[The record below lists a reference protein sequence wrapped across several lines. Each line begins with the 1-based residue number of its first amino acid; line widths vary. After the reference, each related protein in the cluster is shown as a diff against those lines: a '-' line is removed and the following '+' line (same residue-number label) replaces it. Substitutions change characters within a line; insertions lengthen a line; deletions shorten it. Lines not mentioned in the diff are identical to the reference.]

1 MSIKSRW
8 GIASATLMVDIEG
21 FMSKVKI
28 YCLKN
33 IFLHTLFAMDSICS
47 AAHVPTYTTSALL
60 PTTLSLPAPED
71 QHPLRPSHTNR
82 RTIFCQTN
90 RATFFLNQYADIKDI
105 SEL

>member
-8 GIASATLMVDIEG
+8 GIALTTLMVDIEG

-71 QHPLRPSHTNR
+71 QHPLRPSHTSH
-82 RTIFCQTN
+82 RTTFCQTN
-90 RATFFLNQYADIKDI
+90 RADLLKNNMHILQ
-105 SEL
+105 L